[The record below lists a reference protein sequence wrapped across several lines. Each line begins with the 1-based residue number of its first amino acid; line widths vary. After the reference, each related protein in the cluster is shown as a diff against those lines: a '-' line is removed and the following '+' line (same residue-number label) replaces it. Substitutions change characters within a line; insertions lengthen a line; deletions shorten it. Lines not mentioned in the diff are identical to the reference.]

1 MSELVAGLNSPQT
14 EAELEDLLTAP
25 NPATVDAV
33 TRLDGDIVILGA
45 GGKMGP
51 SLALLAKRS
60 LDAAGSSHRV
70 ICVSRFGAGDLVGRF
85 RAQGIETIAADL
97 LDRSQLRKLPEAANV
112 VYLAGFKFGASGAPH
127 FTWAMNCYLPALVAE
142 RYRSARI
149 VALST
154 GNVYPFVPAESGGAT
169 EETATAPIGDYAQSC
184 LGRERMFEYMAES
197 CGTRSVLIRL
207 NYATDLRYGVLLDV
221 AQRVAAGEPVDL
233 TMGWLNTIWQGDANA
248 VVLRAFELASAPP
261 DVLNVTGAEL
271 ISIREAAGRFAQLFG
286 RSATFIGAEAPTALL
301 NNAGRCHALF
311 GPPAVPADTLIE
323 WTADWVRRGLPTL
336 GKPTHFETRDGS
348 F

>member
-1 MSELVAGLNSPQT
+1 VSDLLTGLHPPHS
-14 EAELEDLLTAP
+14 EAELEDLLALPT
-25 NPATVDAV
+25 PATIEAV
-33 TRLDGDIVILGA
+33 ARLDGDLVILGA

-60 LDAAGSSHRV
+60 LDAAGVSQRV
-70 ICVSRFGAGDLVGRF
+70 ICVSRFGAGDLVGRL
-85 RAQGIETIAADL
+85 RTHGIETIVADL
-97 LDRSQLRKLPEAANV
+97 LDRDQLWQLPEAANV

-127 FTWAMNCYLPALVAE
+127 FTWAMNCYLPALVAD

-154 GNVYPFVPAESGGAT
+154 GNVYPFVSVESGGAT
-169 EETATAPIGDYAQSC
+169 EEAATAPIGDYAQSC

-197 CGTRSVLIRL
+197 SGTRSVLVRL

-221 AQRVAAGEPVDL
+221 AQRVAAGEPVDV
-233 TMGWLNTIWQGDANA
+233 TMGWFNTIWQGDANA

-286 RSATFIGAEAPTALL
+286 RPATFVGAEAPSALL
-301 NNAGRCHALF
+301 SNAARCHALF

-323 WTADWVRRGLPTL
+323 WTAEWVKKGLPTL
-336 GKPTHFETRDGS
+336 GKPTHFEARDGN